1 MKLTD
6 QKPIV
11 RRTGR
16 RVRLARS
23 LDSIGGLSRRLP
35 RWHLFD
41 GRRSRALRRVNLVGS
56 TDAQDLMRLDSDKG

>member
-6 QKPIV
+6 QRPIV

-35 RWHLFD
+35 RWHLLDGAQVASAATGHPGRFD
-41 GRRSRALRRVNLVGS
+41 RRTGSDAVG
-56 TDAQDLMRLDSDKG
+56 QR